1 MVEAPALPFRKR
13 GRKRRPALG
22 GARPSPPTA
31 WSAESAQPVEIVAPD
46 RYCIGLLLE
55 YAAPLFPAEIV
66 SGPGWV
72 VRLQPP
78 PGGEWVLELLS
89 LVERWLESARLP
101 WANVL
106 YDGRSYL
113 IRASTEVA
121 QFAAAAE
128 STGDLSAHLSS

>member
-1 MVEAPALPFRKR
+1 M
-13 GRKRRPALG
+13 
-22 GARPSPPTA
+22 
-31 WSAESAQPVEIVAPD
+31 
-46 RYCIGLLLE
+46 
-55 YAAPLFPAEIV
+55 
-66 SGPGWV
+66 
-72 VRLQPP
+72 
-78 PGGEWVLELLS
+78 LELLS

-128 STGDLSAHLSS
+128 STGDLPAHLSS